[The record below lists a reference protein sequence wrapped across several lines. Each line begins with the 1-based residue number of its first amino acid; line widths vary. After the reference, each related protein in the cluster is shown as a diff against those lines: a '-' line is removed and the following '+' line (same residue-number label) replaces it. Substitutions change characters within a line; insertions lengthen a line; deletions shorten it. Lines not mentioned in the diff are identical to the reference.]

1 MNRIDLLTMKLL
13 HYFITELNYKPII
26 VHGLDNEIWLE
37 NMDMDIKIVRINMKY
52 IHNKEQLNFDTF
64 KVKKLL
70 KQIKLKTLTFRMK
83 VLSFYLDLNDDIK
96 LTDDD
101 NFIRAKIKNE
111 RSFNSKNII
120 KYFPDI
126 SKKLVFNEKGEELL
140 RKINTDILIKN
151 NEETRKI
158 NDVFSVKKP
167 IVTCLIILIMGIL
180 MVLMSI
186 FGKGSMHVGTLYKFG
201 AIVKNGNILRCIVSS
216 FLHIGLIHFA
226 INAWAIYTIGK
237 SVESFY
243 GKLKFIIIFLFSGI
257 ISNLFTMLF
266 INETEIYAGSTGAL
280 FGLMGSLLYF
290 SYNQKTYM
298 SEALKRQILPVII
311 LNLLIG
317 VLLPG
322 ISLIAYI
329 GGIISGIL
337 ISNAVGIKYKTSKTE
352 KINGS
357 ICSIILLAIL
367 IYINYFN

>member
-1 MNRIDLLTMKLL
+1 MNKIDVLTMKLL

-37 NMDMDIKIVRINMKY
+37 NMDMDIRIVRINMKY
-52 IHNKEQLNFDTF
+52 IHNMEQLNFDTF

-70 KQIKLKTLTFRMK
+70 KQIKLKTLTFNMK
-83 VLSFYLDLNDDIK
+83 VLSFYLDLNDEIK
-96 LTDDD
+96 LTDDK
-101 NFIRAKIKNE
+101 NFIRVKIKNE
-111 RSFNSKNII
+111 KSFNNKNVN

-126 SKKLVFNEKGEELL
+126 SNKLVFNEKGEELL

-167 IVTCLIILIMGIL
+167 IITCFIIFLMTIL
-180 MVLMSI
+180 MFLMTI
-186 FGKGSMHVGTLYKFG
+186 FGKGSMDVETLYKFG
-201 AIVKNGNILRCIVSS
+201 ALVKNGSILRPIISV
-216 FLHIGLIHFA
+216 FLHIGIIHYV
-226 INAWAIYTIGK
+226 INIWAIYTIGK
-237 SVESFY
+237 TVESFY
-243 GKLKFIIIFLFSGI
+243 GKLKFLIIFLFSGI
-257 ISNLFTMLF
+257 VSNLFTMLF

-298 SEALKRQILPVII
+298 AEALKKQILPVII
-311 LNLLIG
+311 LNLVIG
-317 VLLPG
+317 AILPG

-357 ICSIILLAIL
+357 ICSIILLLIL